1 MSFIADPGQSASNLD
16 MFTTGGLS
24 LQAVQQTTAATQQ
37 LVDAAKSGGFKISPE
52 GVKPMRD
59 ALLQVRDKLDGLDA
73 DTMTLSQAPMLGDH
87 PYGHTVAAHDQK
99 GATTATGS
107 ADVVLQQLKQVV
119 IQADEALARAAGI
132 YNESEQGTED
142 ALKGIQA

>member
-1 MSFIADPGQSASNLD
+1 MSFLADPGQSASNIDL
-16 MFTTGGLS
+16 FATGGLS
-24 LQAVQQTTAATQQ
+24 LKAVEETKVATQQ

-59 ALLQVRDKLDGLDA
+59 ALLHVRDKLDGLDA

-87 PYGHTVAAHDQK
+87 PYGHAVSAHDQK
-99 GATTATGS
+99 GATTAAGS

-119 IQADEALARAAGI
+119 IQ
-132 YNESEQGTED
+132 
-142 ALKGIQA
+142 